1 MRYLKFYEA
10 FQSKGIGNTL
20 KFLKDKVGKQSSD
33 SFISSLKDFMNGVDF
48 PIDKLSDSN
57 IKYLSAKKAIQ
68 LRCESP
74 VTNERG
80 IWVIKY
86 WFSIEK
92 GFLGYTATGNKE
104 EKEVSESGSSS
115 HGLRETVSFTDRDLN
130 YIKERIT
137 PTGEIWKVLDYN
149 KLQTGDTVIGE
160 FDSSITFAK
169 IFVDRHDNRRTY
181 AIQNVASGSEASN
194 PDWTNY
200 RQYGGLSW
208 WIFDNGEMG
217 SDHRKLHYWRPS
229 SDELHYVEQPKEEES
244 EEKEEK
250 TESPLIWNLPLSNR
264 FAFSR
269 WGRGSSIGGTKD
281 INESDFSLVLYF
293 DELVNPESDATLFEK
308 PSETIQQR
316 RSEKEGATKLM
327 SDAEIKKMNIERYI
341 QKLVVSLNITET
353 DFFNL
358 EKIVSKHLSQEFSY
372 ISIYHQRPDWSD
384 LTDFT
389 DYLYQVVD
397 SSSDKEYYINRVK
410 DMYKRKTEN
419 YYNQFLRYQ
428 TNKTFIKGD
437 SPLKKIFD
445 EIFKLGSEINVIFTK
460 KQLNTIDDL
469 WLTSKKIRSLYEWIR
484 MSRNQLN
491 YGVREVLSGFRYT
504 DETSYYFSN
513 HENQYSE
520 DNYKQDL
527 EIINRIRGF
536 MKTL

>member
-1 MRYLKFYEA
+1 MKYLKFYEA
-10 FQSKGIGNTL
+10 FQSKGITNTL

-33 SFISSLKDFMNGVDF
+33 SFISSLKDFMSGVDF
-48 PIDKLSDSN
+48 PIDQLSDNN

-104 EKEVSESGSSS
+104 EKEVPDLNSGS
-115 HGLRETVSFTDRDLN
+115 HGLRDTISFTDRNLE

-137 PTGEIWKVLDYN
+137 PTGEIWEVFDYN
-149 KLQTGDTVIGE
+149 KLQSGDTVIGE
-160 FDSSITFAK
+160 FDQSIALAK
-169 IFVDRHDNRRTY
+169 IFVDRYDNRRTY
-181 AIQNVASGSEASN
+181 VIQNVAAGSE
-194 PDWTNY
+194 PDNSDWRNY
-200 RQYGGLSW
+200 RQYGDLSW
-208 WIFDNGEMG
+208 WIFDNADIG

-229 SDELHYVEQPKEEES
+229 SDELHYIEQPKEEEPETV
-244 EEKEEK
+244 EEVK
-250 TESPLIWNLPLSNR
+250 ESPLIWNLPLSNR

-269 WGRGSSIGGTKD
+269 WGRGSSMVSTN
-281 INESDFSLVLYF
+281 INEADFALVLYF

-308 PSETIQQR
+308 PSETKQQR

-353 DFFNL
+353 EFFNL

-372 ISIYHQRPDWSD
+372 ISIYHQRPDWGD

-397 SSSDKEYYINRVK
+397 SSDKEYYINRVK

-445 EIFKLGSEINVIFTK
+445 DIFKLGSEINVIFTK

-484 MSRNQLN
+484 MSRNQFN
-491 YGVREVLSGFRYT
+491 YQVREVLGGFRHT
-504 DETSYYFSN
+504 DETNYYFSN
-513 HENQYSE
+513 YDNQYNEE
-520 DNYKQDL
+520 DYKQDL
-527 EIINRIRGF
+527 EKINRIRSF
-536 MKTL
+536 IKTL

>member
-1 MRYLKFYEA
+1 MKYLKFYEA

-104 EKEVSESGSSS
+104 EKEIESSDNNQN
-115 HGLRETVSFTDRDLN
+115 GLRDTISFTDRDIQ
-130 YIKERIT
+130 YIKDRIT

-160 FDSSITFAK
+160 FDSSIAFAK

-181 AIQNVASGSEASN
+181 AIQGVASGSEASN

-208 WIFDNGEMG
+208 WIFDDGEMG
-217 SDHRKLHYWRPS
+217 NDHRKLHYWKQS
-229 SDELHYVEQPKEEES
+229 SNELHYVEPPKEESS

-264 FAFSR
+264 LVFSR
-269 WGRGSSIGGTKD
+269 WGRGSSIGTTKD
-281 INESDFSLVLYF
+281 INEADFALVLYF
-293 DELVNPESDATLFEK
+293 DELINPESDAILFEK
-308 PSETIQQR
+308 PSETKQQR
-316 RSEKEGATKLM
+316 RTEKEGATKLM

-397 SSSDKEYYINRVK
+397 SSDKEYYINRVK

-484 MSRNQLN
+484 MSRNQFN
-491 YGVREVLSGFRYT
+491 YQVREVLGGFRYT
-504 DETSYYFSN
+504 DETNYYFSTYD
-513 HENQYSE
+513 NQYTEE
-520 DNYKQDL
+520 DYKQDL
-527 EIINRIRGF
+527 EKINRIRSF
-536 MKTL
+536 IKTL

>member
-1 MRYLKFYEA
+1 MKYLKFYEA
-10 FQSKGIGNTL
+10 FQSKGITNTL

-33 SFISSLKDFMNGVDF
+33 SFISSLKDFMSGVDF
-48 PIDKLSDSN
+48 PIDQLSDNN

-104 EKEVSESGSSS
+104 EKEVPDLNSGS
-115 HGLRETVSFTDRDLN
+115 HGLRDTISFTDRNLE

-137 PTGEIWKVLDYN
+137 PTGEIWEVFDYN
-149 KLQTGDTVIGE
+149 KLQSGDTVIGE
-160 FDSSITFAK
+160 FDQSIALAK
-169 IFVDRHDNRRTY
+169 IFVDRYDNRRTY
-181 AIQNVASGSEASN
+181 AIQKVAAGSEPDNS
-194 PDWTNY
+194 DWTNY
-200 RQYGGLSW
+200 RQYGDLSW
-208 WIFDNGEMG
+208 WIFDNVEMG

-229 SDELHYVEQPKEEES
+229 SDELHYIEQPKEEEPETV
-244 EEKEEK
+244 EEVK
-250 TESPLIWNLPLSNR
+250 ESPLIWNLPLSNR

-269 WGRGSSIGGTKD
+269 WGRGSSMGSTN
-281 INESDFSLVLYF
+281 INEADFALVLYF

-308 PSETIQQR
+308 PSETKQQR
-316 RSEKEGATKLM
+316 RLEKEGATKLI
-327 SDAEIKKMNIERYI
+327 SDADIKKMNIERYI

-353 DFFNL
+353 EFFNL

-397 SSSDKEYYINRVK
+397 SSDKEYYINRVK

-484 MSRNQLN
+484 MSRNQFN
-491 YGVREVLSGFRYT
+491 YQVRELIGGFRHS
-504 DETSYYFSN
+504 DEISYYFSTYD
-513 HENQYSE
+513 NQYTEE
-520 DNYKQDL
+520 DYKQDL
-527 EIINRIRGF
+527 EKINRIRSF
-536 MKTL
+536 IKTL